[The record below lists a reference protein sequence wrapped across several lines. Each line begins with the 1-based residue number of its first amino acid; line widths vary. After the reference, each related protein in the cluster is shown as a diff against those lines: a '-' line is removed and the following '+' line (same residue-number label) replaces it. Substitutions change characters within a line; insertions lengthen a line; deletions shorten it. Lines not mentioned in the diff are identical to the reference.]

1 MSSRV
6 KRCLNEKENSFEKCE
21 IIFSNSGGAFRFPD
35 SVAIELI
42 KMPEEQKQ
50 RRRRV
55 VHIKLFQEGMKQKKD
70 IGGTWRRRQQW
81 PIL

>member
-1 MSSRV
+1 M
-6 KRCLNEKENSFEKCE
+6 NEKENSFEKCE

-55 VHIKLFQEGMKQKKD
+55 VHIKLFQEGMKQKKRYWWHVASASAVANL
-70 IGGTWRRRQQW
+70 IN
-81 PIL
+81 ILIA